1 MTRRLRPFYPLAS
14 VSSPAHTCSPKTAF
28 WLKRAHSLTGLVPLG
43 GFILEHL
50 YSNSAVVRGPEAYAK
65 VIETLWGMPYILV
78 MEIGLVFAPIAFHL
92 LLGLYM
98 TWQGVWNYPQY
109 RDQRNLFFVLQRVTG
124 VYLAVFIFYH
134 VWTTRFSGNHDPA
147 GFFPLM
153 KKQMQSPMVFL
164 FYLGAMMS
172 ISFHFANG
180 IWLGLVRWGVA
191 VGPKA
196 QQTAGRA
203 CAGFGVVFF
212 LAWLNVMLGL
222 VGCGIKLGLGGS

>member
-1 MTRRLRPFYPLAS
+1 M
-14 VSSPAHTCSPKTAF
+14 SSDAAPRCTPKTAF
-28 WLKRAHSLTGLVPLG
+28 WLKRLHSITGLVPLG

-50 YSNSAVVRGPEAYAK
+50 YSNSAVLRGPDAYAE
-65 VIETLWGMPYILV
+65 VIQGLWRIPYILV
-78 MEIGLVFAPIAFHL
+78 LEIGLVFVPIAFHML
-92 LLGLYM
+92 IGLYM

-124 VYLAVFIFYH
+124 IYLAAFIVFHI
-134 VWTTRFSGNHDPA
+134 WTTRFMGADPRFV
-147 GFFPLM
+147 GVHEPEKFFPHM
-153 KKQMQSPMVFL
+153 QAQMRQPLVFI
-164 FYLGAMMS
+164 FFLGAMMS